1 MFELSIPN
9 NGVELVESDITTMS
23 PLFTPVMAT
32 SPDDETLSERF
43 VALPVNNIVE
53 AVSCVL
59 FDPSAF
65 NAYEAVKACRA

>member
-32 SPDDETLSERF
+32 SPEDETFSERF

-65 NAYEAVKACRA
+65 SAYEAVKACRA